1 MAVVQ
6 PTTDDYVLLC
16 GVPWET
22 YKRMLDALG
31 EHHWRHVYVQG
42 TLEMPSLVHG
52 LTWQE
57 YRKFL
62 DALGDLNLRHTFSQG
77 TLEMM
82 SPRKD
87 HDWYSRLIGRLI
99 QQLALDLNIEIQSIG
114 STTLLGEHA
123 ERSVQP
129 DEAYYVANEA
139 VVRGKKQFDP
149 QRDPPPDLI
158 VEVDVTN
165 SCLPRLPIFAS
176 LRIPEL
182 WRFDGKRMR
191 FHGLEPTGEYQE
203 LSHGRAFPM
212 VVPADFDEALG
223 QSALVTENELVRSFV
238 RRVRARLNE
247 QGSA

>member
-6 PTTDDYVLLC
+6 PTTDDHVLLC

-31 EHHWRHVYVQG
+31 EHHWRHVYVEG

-52 LTWQE
+52 LTWAE

-87 HDWYSRLIGRLI
+87 HDWYVTMIGRMVEL
-99 QQLALDLNIEIQSIG
+99 LALELNVEIQSVG
-114 STTLLGEHA
+114 STTLFGDSA

-129 DEAYYVANEA
+129 DEAYYVAHEA

-165 SCLPRLPIFAS
+165 SCVPRLPVFAAIK
-176 LRIPEL
+176 IPEL
-182 WRFDGKRMR
+182 WRFTGGKMH
-191 FHGLEPTGEYQE
+191 FHGLERTGGYQE
-203 LSHGRAFPM
+203 LLHSRAFPM
-212 VVPADFDEALG
+212 VTPADFDEVLG
-223 QSALVTENELVRSFV
+223 QSETVSENELVRSFV